1 MAIYLPVEII
11 FNSVELVPFI
21 LIELGI
27 LILTLFF
34 NHKKWFGFSRVYFF
48 IACIISILPMMY
60 VVPEG
65 AGNEF
70 LLLPLALLPGLVFH
84 NRWLDISFF
93 LLVVIVFYVVLGTR
107 GLIDPIVDVTQE
119 QIDFFRN
126 IYLGVVF
133 LLSFTII
140 FYFRTL
146 VNEFEEINKK
156 KTLLLKASNDEIKAS
171 INYAKRIQ
179 EAILPSM
186 ALIKSNL
193 PQSFI
198 YYKPKDIVAGDFYW
212 MHVLPQPNGQNA
224 DGDVVLF
231 AAADCT
237 GHGVPGAMVSV
248 VCNNALNQS
257 VKEFGITQP
266 NLILEKSRDLVIE
279 TFAESIENVQDG
291 MDIAICALNTKTN
304 ELQYAGANNPIWI
317 VSNSMS
323 LSEVKGIN
331 FYPFGEGKSGGLYEI
346 KANKQPIGKCDLMNP
361 FTNHSIRL
369 NKGDTIY
376 IFSDGYT
383 DQFGGEKGKKFKS
396 KPFKNLLLSI
406 NSNTLDEQRTLL
418 DQHFEAW
425 KGDLEQIDDVC
436 IIGVKI

>member
-1 MAIYLPVEII
+1 MPIEII
-11 FNSVELVPFI
+11 FNSVDLVPFI
-21 LIELGI
+21 LIELTI
-27 LILTLFF
+27 LVSTLFF
-34 NHKKWFGFSRVYFF
+34 NHKKWFGFSRIYFF
-48 IACIISILPMMY
+48 IACIVSILPMMY

-70 LLLPLALLPGLVFH
+70 LLLPLALLPGLIFH
-84 NRWLDISFF
+84 NRWLDFSFF
-93 LLVVIVFYVVLGTR
+93 LLVVIVFYIVLSTR
-107 GLIDPIVDVTQE
+107 GLVDPIVDVTQE

-156 KTLLLKASNDEIKAS
+156 KTLLLKVSNDEIKAS

-179 EAILPSM
+179 QAILPSKE
-186 ALIKSNL
+186 LIKNNL

-198 YYKPKDIVAGDFYW
+198 FYKPKDIVAGDFYW
-212 MHVLPQPNGQNA
+212 MHLLPQPNGWEV
-224 DGDVVLF
+224 DGDTVLF

-266 NLILEKSRDLVIE
+266 SLILEKSRDLVIE
-279 TFAESIENVQDG
+279 TFAESDETVQDG
-291 MDIAICALNTKTN
+291 MDIAVCSLNTKTN
-304 ELQYAGANNPIWI
+304 ELQFSGANNPLWI
-317 VSNSMS
+317 IRKNGT
-323 LSEVKGIN
+323 EVEEYKGDK
-331 FYPFGEGKSGGLYEI
+331 YH
-346 KANKQPIGKCDLMNP
+346 IGKCDMMKP
-361 FTNHSIRL
+361 FTNHTLQL
-369 NKGDTIY
+369 NKDDTIY
-376 IFSDGYT
+376 IFSDGYA

-396 KPFKNLLLSI
+396 KPFKALLLSI
-406 NSNTLDEQRTLL
+406 YTKSLNEQKELL
-418 DQHFEAW
+418 MNHFEEW

>member
-1 MAIYLPVEII
+1 MVIYLPIEII
-11 FNSVELVPFI
+11 FNSVALVPFI

-27 LILTLFF
+27 LVLTLFF
-34 NHKKWFGFSRVYFF
+34 NHKKWFGFSRIYFF

-70 LLLPLALLPGLVFH
+70 LLLPLALLPGLIFH

-93 LLVVIVFYVVLGTR
+93 LLVVTVFYVVLETR
-107 GLIDPIVDVTQE
+107 GLVEPIVDVTQE
-119 QIDFFRN
+119 QINFFRN

-146 VNEFEEINKK
+146 VNDFEEINKK

-179 EAILPSM
+179 QAILPPMS
-186 ALIKSNL
+186 LIEDNL

-198 YYKPKDIVAGDFYW
+198 YYRPKDIIAGDFYW
-212 MHVLPQPNGQNA
+212 MHLLPQPNGWDV
-224 DGDVVLF
+224 DGDIVLF

-266 NLILEKSRDLVIE
+266 SLILEKSRDLVIE

-291 MDIAICALNTKTN
+291 MDISICSLNRKTN

-317 VSNSMS
+317 IRKNGT
-323 LSEVKGIN
+323 EV
-331 FYPFGEGKSGGLYEI
+331 EEI

-361 FTNHSIRL
+361 FTNHTIQL

-376 IFSDGYT
+376 LFSDGYA
-383 DQFGGEKGKKFKS
+383 DQFGGPKGKKFKS

-406 NSNTLDEQRTLL
+406 SNKPLNQQKELL
-418 DQHFEAW
+418 NTHFEEW
-425 KGDLEQIDDVC
+425 KGELEQIDDVC
-436 IIGVKI
+436 VIGVRI